1 MKKLQNT
8 PTWLKLILTTLF
20 FFGFYFGLHSEHT
33 WAGYISLFLGLGI
46 LFEGFGFSLL
56 IKILI
61 ALFLGVILSL
71 LSIKQGL
78 FTPESLV
85 AIKPIGSVLF
95 MNALTMALVPLV
107 FASILTGITNLGDL
121 SRLNRIGTRTIAYYI
136 ITTAVA
142 ISIGLGVANIMQPG
156 QNIDPEVK
164 TTFQQKY
171 SGSAE
176 QTVSKATKN
185 QRNLFET
192 LLDIVPKNILT
203 SISLKRPHMLQ
214 LIFFAIISG
223 IALLQIPKN
232 KAAPVIS
239 FFEGITDMTV
249 QIIVMIMRIAPYGVF
264 ALIVAAIAQTE
275 SLELIWS
282 LIPFSICVL
291 IGLFLH
297 VVLITGIS
305 VSLFSK
311 RNYIQFFKSIRE
323 VLITAFSTASSG
335 GTMPFTLKTTQN
347 ELGVKK
353 EVASFVIPLG
363 ATINMDGTALYQG
376 VSALF
381 LANIYGISLTFPDQ
395 LTVIAMAVMA
405 SIGTAAVPG
414 VGIVILTMIL
424 VSVGIP
430 AEGILFLMP
439 VNNLLDMFRTAVN
452 VTGDMACSI
461 YVDHKESSN

>member
-1 MKKLQNT
+1 MNILKKA
-8 PTWLKLILTTLF
+8 PTLLKLILTTLF
-20 FFGFYFGLHSEHT
+20 FFGFYEGLHSPHQ
-33 WAGYISLFLGLGI
+33 WAGYISLFVGLGI

-61 ALFLGVILSL
+61 ALALGITLSVLSL
-71 LSIKQGL
+71 KQGL
-78 FTPESLV
+78 FSPSDLV
-85 AIKPIGSVLF
+85 SIKPVGSVIF
-95 MNALTMALVPLV
+95 MNLLTMALVPLV
-107 FASILTGITNLGDL
+107 FSSILTGITNLGDL
-121 SRLNRIGTRTIAYYI
+121 TKLNRIGTKTIAYYI

-142 ISIGLGVANIMQPG
+142 ISIGLGVANLMQPG
-156 QNIDPEVK
+156 QNLDSQIK

-171 SGSAE
+171 SGTAE
-176 QTVSKATKN
+176 NTVQKAQQNK
-185 QRNLFET
+185 RGLFST
-192 LLDIVPKNILT
+192 LQDIVPKNILQ
-203 SISLKRPHMLQ
+203 SISLSRPHMLQ
-214 LIFFAIISG
+214 LIFFAVICG
-223 IALLQIPKN
+223 IALLQISNN

-249 QIIVMIMRIAPYGVF
+249 QIVVMIMRIAPYGVF
-264 ALIVAAIAQTE
+264 SLIVATIAQTE
-275 SLELIWS
+275 SLELIYS
-282 LIPFSICVL
+282 LVPFSICVL

-297 VVLITGIS
+297 VIIVTGLS
-305 VSLFSK
+305 VSVLSK
-311 RNYIQFFKSIRE
+311 RNYLEFIRSIRE

-381 LANIYGISLTFPDQ
+381 LANIYGITLTFPDQ
-395 LTVIAMAVMA
+395 LTVIALAVLA

-461 YVDHKESSN
+461 FVDHQESKT